1 MFLMSS
7 GLLMAQNKCFCY
19 DELKDGDSLDIS
31 SVEEITDTFEIVSI
45 VSLGKQCC
53 LFVNERTLQLARNDH
68 KKFIKLIKKNNKCW
82 VVADK
87 KTHTKDIEAYLL
99 YVRKGHSIYVVIS
112 QSDKNNHIGEKI
124 QINKRYILTISPKNH
139 INTFPKHGIRDSI
152 QLNSIRYILDTGY
165 LWFTNLYTTKDIS
178 GLYYTPQSTKAQDIS
193 D

>member
-1 MFLMSS
+1 MSS

-19 DELKDGDSLDIS
+19 DELKGRGSLNIS

-53 LFVNERTLQLARNDH
+53 LFINERSLQLAQNDH

-87 KTHTKDIEAYLL
+87 RTLIKDTEAYLL
-99 YVRKGHSIYVVIS
+99 YVRNGHSIYVVIS

-124 QINKRYILTISPKNH
+124 QINKSYLLTISPKNH
-139 INTFPKHGIRDSI
+139 INTFPKHGIMDSI
-152 QLNSIRYILDTGY
+152 QLNSIRYWLDTGY
-165 LWFTNLYTTKDIS
+165 LWFTNIYTTKEIS
-178 GLYYTPQSTKAQDIS
+178 GLYYTP
-193 D
+193 